1 MLVNGKV
8 FPIARGMIS
17 LWKDPGNTLSVYDIE
32 DGLKDSWLQRMSL
45 RYVKLDRATAELL
58 EERYIPEHP
67 DLKTLLSLPAD
78 SLGYQYASHLIAHH
92 FDPNFYRSIE
102 VNSEV
107 DYLLLRSRQTHDIWH
122 LVTGYDVDVAG
133 ELKLKAFEWSQTRRP
148 MALVLLVAGLLGAFC
163 TSPRSFLHLW
173 NQIIAGYHLGK
184 QAKPFLAR
192 AWEKEWEKPLTVW
205 RQELGI
211 RVE

>member
-1 MLVNGKV
+1 MLLNVNV
-8 FPIARGMIS
+8 FCIARGMIS

-32 DGLKDSWLQRMSL
+32 DGLKDGLLQRMSL
-45 RYVKLDRATAELL
+45 RYVKGDRATAKLI
-58 EERYIPEHP
+58 EERYLAENP
-67 DLKTLLSLPAD
+67 DLENLLTLPAD
-78 SLGYQYASHLIAHH
+78 SLGYQYASHLLAHH

-102 VNSEV
+102 VNSDV

-122 LVTGYDVDVAG
+122 LVTGFGVDVAG

-148 MALVLLVAGLLGAFC
+148 MALVLLVGGLLGTFC
-163 TSPRSFLHLW
+163 TSPRSFRDLW
-173 NQIIAGYHLGK
+173 KQIIAGYHLGK

-205 RQELGI
+205 RKELGI
-211 RVE
+211 SVE

>member
-1 MLVNGKV
+1 MLPYVNV
-8 FPIARGMIS
+8 FSIVRGIIS

-32 DGLKDSWLQRMSL
+32 DGLKDSWFQRMSL
-45 RYVKLDRATAELL
+45 RYVKGDRATAKLI
-58 EERYIPEHP
+58 EERYIAENP
-67 DLKTLLSLPAD
+67 DLENLLTLPAD
-78 SLGYQYASHLIAHH
+78 SLGYQYASHLISHH

-122 LVTGYDVDVAG
+122 LVAGCDVDVAG

-148 MALVLLVAGLLGAFC
+148 MALVLLVGGLLGSFLN
-163 TSPRSFLHLW
+163 SPRSFRDLW
-173 NQIIAGYHLGK
+173 NQIIAGYRMGK

-211 RVE
+211 SVE